1 MVDRVVMIHLSVR
14 LPPSLHIA
22 ILLTIRTFVGY
33 AIPSIS
39 ATITND
45 KQGWIPNAAVSIYTG
60 SSSLDIRYEW
70 K

>member
-1 MVDRVVMIHLSVR
+1 MVDQVAMIHLSVCP
-14 LPPSLHIA
+14 PPSSYIR
-22 ILLTIRTFVGY
+22 ISLTIRTFVGY
-33 AIPSIS
+33 AISSIS

-45 KQGWIPNAAVSIYTG
+45 QQGWIPNAAVSIYTG

>member
-1 MVDRVVMIHLSVR
+1 MVD
-14 LPPSLHIA
+14 
-22 ILLTIRTFVGY
+22 LTIRTFVGY
-33 AIPSIS
+33 AISSIS

-45 KQGWIPNAAVSIYTG
+45 QQGWIPNAAVSIYTG